1 MSIPVPTVEQLATFS
16 GRPLVFF
23 NPFAVQALLQATLYM
38 SLVTEL
44 TDLPV
49 DPTMAQL
56 MTNGILDFALV
67 TYLEQPYQAIKVNP
81 FQSQTVG
88 GVSYSKP
95 VLYMRGTAQA
105 NALKGEETG
114 IMWFDTAVA
123 FLALRTKRGG
133 IFGDGTSVFDGCTP
147 DGLFIRTNDD
157 GTTQLLGPADV
168 DRENQLFFDWNFDS
182 WPADEGNMET
192 GG

>member
-1 MSIPVPTVEQLATFS
+1 MSIPVPSVEDLATFS

-23 NPFAVQALLQATLYM
+23 NPYAVQALTQATLYM
-38 SLVTEL
+38 SLATEL
-44 TDLPV
+44 TDLPT
-49 DPTMAQL
+49 DPTQAQL
-56 MTNGILDFALV
+56 MINGILDFALV
-67 TYLEQPYQAIKVNP
+67 TYLEQPYQAIKTNP

-114 IMWFDTAVA
+114 ITWFDMAIG
-123 FLALRTKRGG
+123 FLAQRTQRGG
-133 IFGDGTSVFDGCTP
+133 VYGDALHVFDGCTP
-147 DGLFIRTNDD
+147 DNLYFRILED
-157 GTTQLLGPADV
+157 GTTQLLGPADL
-168 DRENQLFFDWNFDS
+168 DQGDQIFFDWNFDGMGFN
-182 WPADEGNMET
+182 GNMET